1 MWMDTRLHF
10 HILFIR
16 IYRLILNS
24 LACTQY
30 FINRLVGSF
39 STQEKDQPP
48 KNSLTKY
55 CVYCKP
61 SSLKFLTVRS
71 LWPINNKNGQQSI
84 SISVWFW
91 ENQILWYYNINHLS
105 SSRFSFFWG
114 ERERARAEER
124 VWVSIVWNEISN
136 SDT

>member
-1 MWMDTRLHF
+1 MDTRLSL

-71 LWPINNKNGQQSI
+71 L
-84 SISVWFW
+84 
-91 ENQILWYYNINHLS
+91 
-105 SSRFSFFWG
+105 
-114 ERERARAEER
+114 
-124 VWVSIVWNEISN
+124 
-136 SDT
+136 